1 MHEAESHSRR
11 VRPRYELRHL
21 PGGILRSA
29 DRHPVSTWAIRQG
42 EICKPRA
49 GDDLQM
55 LLSTVRNLFNSSA
68 MNASTDNI
76 TLAEVSYQSSG
87 LSTHGDVT
95 RAPSPVEAKP
105 TLSEIDLADQ
115 TLYLP
120 AKKVRVIVATLALA
134 FFLAVLEQTILATA
148 LPSIATTFTAG
159 KINSWVVTSFLL
171 GSTAACVAISRGG
184 VEAPWTSPSILI
196 LICLSA
202 VFYLCFS
209 LWEVYAARMPIIPLR
224 LFTQPTVIGVH
235 LSTLT
240 SLAANFIII
249 YYMPEFLQVVRGYTA
264 TISGAAV
271 LPYGALISTFV
282 YVSVVT
288 ARRLGTRPLV
298 FAGHAGWAAAAG
310 IMTTFD
316 TETHLG
322 AICGV
327 LAFAAVGAGFC
338 MVTSMMTL
346 EAAVPRADRAVVTA
360 SRAFARLIGASIGV
374 ALASSTIL
382 NRLSASL
389 IGLGIPENV
398 RETVLNDPAAIQHGL
413 KAQLDPLLTRS
424 IIQAY
429 VVTFRMLF
437 WIVTGLLLFAFVAAV
452 MLVRSHALARD
463 DDEDQKAAAVL
474 WLEEE
479 KAKKMQ
485 KELDELEVTENKV

>member
-1 MHEAESHSRR
+1 
-11 VRPRYELRHL
+11 
-21 PGGILRSA
+21 
-29 DRHPVSTWAIRQG
+29 
-42 EICKPRA
+42 
-49 GDDLQM
+49 
-55 LLSTVRNLFNSSA
+55 
-68 MNASTDNI
+68 
-76 TLAEVSYQSSG
+76 
-87 LSTHGDVT
+87 
-95 RAPSPVEAKP
+95 
-105 TLSEIDLADQ
+105 
-115 TLYLP
+115 
-120 AKKVRVIVATLALA
+120 
-134 FFLAVLEQTILATA
+134 
-148 LPSIATTFTAG
+148 
-159 KINSWVVTSFLL
+159 
-171 GSTAACVAISRGG
+171 
-184 VEAPWTSPSILI
+184 
-196 LICLSA
+196 
-202 VFYLCFS
+202 
-209 LWEVYAARMPIIPLR
+209 
-224 LFTQPTVIGVH
+224 
-235 LSTLT
+235 
-240 SLAANFIII
+240 
-249 YYMPEFLQVVRGYTA
+249 
-264 TISGAAV
+264 
-271 LPYGALISTFV
+271 
-282 YVSVVT
+282 
-288 ARRLGTRPLV
+288 
-298 FAGHAGWAAAAG
+298 
-310 IMTTFD
+310 MTTFD

-327 LAFAAVGAGFC
+327 LAFAAVGAGTKGYFPVYHIFLTRSLSSGFC